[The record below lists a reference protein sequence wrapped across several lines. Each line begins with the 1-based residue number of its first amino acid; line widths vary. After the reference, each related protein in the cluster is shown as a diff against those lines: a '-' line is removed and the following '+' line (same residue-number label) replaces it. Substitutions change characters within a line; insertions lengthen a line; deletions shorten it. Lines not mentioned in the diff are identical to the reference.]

1 MSVIKISLD
10 EAYQATGFDDSQRV
24 ESARLF
30 ARRLPNG
37 YIKKIIWDEEG
48 GYPEHAWGYVQY
60 SPRPFRQGYGC
71 DGTTDE
77 NIHMIAAV
85 FCERLGLDYIAIY
98 KEAYP
103 DSSDGIE
110 RGMANLLN
118 DEESRQETII
128 PESIGIDE
136 LRLMLSDLY
145 QINNRSLVEV
155 LEERLLDKGFD
166 VQEWHLEE
174 ERLRAWTE

>member
-10 EAYQATGFDDSQRV
+10 EAYQATGFDDSHRV

-48 GYPEHAWGYVQY
+48 GYPEHACGYIQY

-77 NIHMIAAV
+77 NIHLIAAV

-98 KEAYP
+98 KDAYT

-110 RGMANLLN
+110 QSMANLMN
-118 DEESRQETII
+118 DKEIREETII
-128 PESIGIDE
+128 PESIEIDE

-174 ERLRAWTE
+174 ERLRSWKE

>member
-10 EAYQATGFDDSQRV
+10 EAYQATDFDDSQRV
-24 ESARLF
+24 ESAMLF
-30 ARRLPNG
+30 AHRLPNG

-77 NIHMIAAV
+77 NIHLIAAV
-85 FCERLGLDYIAIY
+85 FCERLGLDYTEIY

-110 RGMANLLN
+110 QSMANLM
-118 DEESRQETII
+118 DDKEIHEETTI
-128 PESIGIDE
+128 PESIGDFQQTF
-136 LRLMLSDLY
+136 SP
-145 QINNRSLVEV
+145 
-155 LEERLLDKGFD
+155 
-166 VQEWHLEE
+166 
-174 ERLRAWTE
+174 A

>member
-10 EAYQATGFDDSQRV
+10 EGYQATGFDDSQRV

-37 YIKKIIWDEEG
+37 YVKKITWDEEG

-71 DGTTDE
+71 DGTTDN
-77 NIHMIAAV
+77 NIHLIAAV
-85 FCERLGLDYIAIY
+85 FCNRLGLDYIDIY

-103 DSSDGIE
+103 DSDGVEQWI
-110 RGMANLLN
+110 ANLLG
-118 DEESRQETII
+118 DKELREETII
-128 PESIGIDE
+128 PEVIGMDE
-136 LRLMLSDLY
+136 LILTLSDLY
-145 QINNRSLVEV
+145 QINNRSLVSV

-174 ERLRAWTE
+174 ERLHAWKE

>member
-1 MSVIKISLD
+1 MSVIRISLD

-24 ESARLF
+24 EAARLF

-37 YIKKIIWDEEG
+37 YVKKITWDREG

-77 NIHMIAAV
+77 NIHLIAAV
-85 FCERLGLDYIAIY
+85 FCERLGLDYTEIY

-110 RGMANLLN
+110 RGMATLL
-118 DEESRQETII
+118 DGEEIREETII
-128 PESIGIDE
+128 PDSMGLDE

-145 QINNRSLVEV
+145 QINNRSLVGV

-166 VQEWHLEE
+166 VQEWHFEE
-174 ERLRAWTE
+174 ELLRAWKE

>member
-10 EAYQATGFDDSQRV
+10 EAYQATGFDDSHRV

-48 GYPEHAWGYVQY
+48 GYPEHACGYIQY

-77 NIHMIAAV
+77 NIHLIAAV

-98 KEAYP
+98 KDAYT
-103 DSSDGIE
+103 DSSDVKE
-110 RGMANLLN
+110 QSMANLMN
-118 DEESRQETII
+118 DNEIREETII
-128 PESIGIDE
+128 PESIEIDE

-174 ERLRAWTE
+174 ERLRSWKE